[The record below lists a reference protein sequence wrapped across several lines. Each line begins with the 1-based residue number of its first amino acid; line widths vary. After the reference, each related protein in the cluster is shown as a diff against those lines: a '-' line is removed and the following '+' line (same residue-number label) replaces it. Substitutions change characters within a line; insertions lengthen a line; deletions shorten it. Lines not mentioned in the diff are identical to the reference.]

1 MDSELVFKQ
10 LFRMDG
16 SFVIVFNGVEV
27 FDGNMDIHGSA
38 GLEAVEEAVNNIIK
52 VLGELK
58 ELDNVVEVHEME
70 CDDLGEDFDDV

>member
-1 MDSELVFKQ
+1 MKPEIVFKQ

-16 SFVIVFNGVEV
+16 SFVIVLNGVEV

-38 GLEAVEEAVNNIIK
+38 GLKAVEEVVNNIIK
-52 VLGELK
+52 VLG
-58 ELDNVVEVHEME
+58 DIVDVPNME